1 DTLSAPAPAKPAA
14 PAGADAGAE
23 TTQTTETTETTVPA
37 SSAPDR
43 TRAED
48 GTAPGAPSAEAPFD
62 QETAPETGVVEEPPS
77 ARTARPTAAPRRRRS
92 PGPSSPRRRRS
103 RSRRTR

>member
-1 DTLSAPAPAKPAA
+1 RPAAPTWDDTLSAPAPAKPAA

-23 TTQTTETTETTVPA
+23 TTQTTVPA

-48 GTAPGAPSAEAPFD
+48 AAAPGAPSAGTPSAEAPFD

-77 ARTARPTAAPRRRRS
+77 AVTSAATPQ
-92 PGPSSPRRRRS
+92 PAAAGLAAAEA
-103 RSRRTR
+103 